1 MRPSSPE
8 TPNRGRSR
16 VGGRRSTWPWQ
27 NCSSQFN
34 CAQLTYL
41 LVDPLDVP
49 APLAI
54 AQQQGLR
61 AFIAVDQH
69 LRPGGASGRDGSAEN
84 SPRPVTRT
92 ALPSA
97 SSNST
102 GSSSSTVGDGSG
114 SCPGHGWPGSAR
126 GTGSSPSGVKVM
138 RSAGPRPPDS

>member
-27 NCSSQFN
+27 NYSSQFN

-69 LRPGGASGRDGSAEN
+69 LRPGGASGLGLLGVPPPLVD
-84 SPRPVTRT
+84 RP
-92 ALPSA
+92 
-97 SSNST
+97 
-102 GSSSSTVGDGSG
+102 
-114 SCPGHGWPGSAR
+114 WPGPPGQPAVPAR
-126 GTGSSPSGVKVM
+126 
-138 RSAGPRPPDS
+138 

>member
-61 AFIAVDQH
+61 AFIAVDQD
-69 LRPGGASGRDGSAEN
+69 LRPGGASRLGSPCPSGGWAPSLRGEC
-84 SPRPVTRT
+84 PQLGVPPPLVDRP
-92 ALPSA
+92 
-97 SSNST
+97 
-102 GSSSSTVGDGSG
+102 
-114 SCPGHGWPGSAR
+114 WPGPPGQPAVTGGQERSDPGINTAR
-126 GTGSSPSGVKVM
+126 CGQ
-138 RSAGPRPPDS
+138 PRRVR